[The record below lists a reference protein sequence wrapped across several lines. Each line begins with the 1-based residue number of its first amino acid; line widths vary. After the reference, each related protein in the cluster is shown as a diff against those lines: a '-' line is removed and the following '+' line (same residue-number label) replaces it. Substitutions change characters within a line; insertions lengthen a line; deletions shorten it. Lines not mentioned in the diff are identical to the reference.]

1 MLDLGST
8 DFYFVVPCLPRDQL
22 EAFSSKLFDTWE
34 AKVANE
40 LPINDYALTLE
51 IEEGSIK
58 GSSNVKASLLAVSL
72 FIANYG
78 SLIQGLQ
85 TMSSHVNLAGSYL
98 TTKAQKLLDLKN
110 TDLVVRKRSGT
121 LGQLQ
126 RLFIKVQRR
135 EMTAEDAI
143 LETEKI
149 LGSDVSDAPDFMLRL
164 NQAFREAPMQAEQ
177 LFLSPAGDLSEP
189 IEEEPIKRP
198 RSRSQSSNPAVPEIN
213 RFRIE
218 IWRDSKRGKK
228 HIKIIAK

>member
-40 LPINDYALTLE
+40 FPINDYALTLE

-85 TMSSHVNLAGSYL
+85 TMSSHVL
-98 TTKAQKLLDLKN
+98 
-110 TDLVVRKRSGT
+110 
-121 LGQLQ
+121 
-126 RLFIKVQRR
+126 
-135 EMTAEDAI
+135 
-143 LETEKI
+143 
-149 LGSDVSDAPDFMLRL
+149 
-164 NQAFREAPMQAEQ
+164 
-177 LFLSPAGDLSEP
+177 
-189 IEEEPIKRP
+189 P
-198 RSRSQSSNPAVPEIN
+198 RV
-213 RFRIE
+213 
-218 IWRDSKRGKK
+218 
-228 HIKIIAK
+228 